1 MYIFVR
7 EFIETVK
14 ESVNAFEYNLVKDL
28 YLNVQKC
35 TRRITLMWNDLKKH
49 FEGYP
54 ERLKV
59 ARVLVENGLSAR
71 EGKIYL
77 NQIEIPPVRIA
88 RVAGVDR
95 RTVNETLRTIK
106 NNRELRLIFE
116 EMRSAGHSLK
126 EIAKPLNLGVVEI
139 TPVDARTAGI
149 LAKSATTLAKAG
161 LSIRQAIVD
170 DPELSPE
177 PKLTLIVE
185 KKIPGE
191 LISDLLNIAGVAKVA
206 VY

>member
-1 MYIFVR
+1 
-7 EFIETVK
+7 
-14 ESVNAFEYNLVKDL
+14 
-28 YLNVQKC
+28 
-35 TRRITLMWNDLKKH
+35 MWNNIGKYLKGH
-49 FEGYP
+49 P

-59 ARVLVENGLSAR
+59 ARVLVENGLSVR
-71 EGKIYL
+71 SGGIYL
-77 NQIEIPPVRIA
+77 NEIEIPPVRVA

-95 RTVNETLRTIK
+95 RTVKETLNAIK
-106 NNRELRLIFE
+106 ANRELRRIFE
-116 EMRSAGHSLK
+116 EIRSAGLSLK
-126 EIAKPLNLGVVEI
+126 EIAKHLGLGVVEI
-139 TPVDARTAGI
+139 TPVDARTPGI
-149 LAKSATTLAKAG
+149 LSGSATILAQNG

-191 LISDLLNIAGVAKVA
+191 LIPELLNVKGVAKVS

>member
-1 MYIFVR
+1 
-7 EFIETVK
+7 
-14 ESVNAFEYNLVKDL
+14 
-28 YLNVQKC
+28 
-35 TRRITLMWNDLKKH
+35 MWNKIKMQLKD
-49 FEGYP
+49 YP

-59 ARVLVENGLSAR
+59 ARVLVENGLSILN
-71 EGKIYL
+71 EKIFL

-95 RTVNETLRTIK
+95 RTVKETLSSIRTNPDLK
-106 NNRELRLIFE
+106 LIFE
-116 EMRSAGHSLK
+116 EIRPAGHSLK
-126 EIAKPLNLGVVEI
+126 EIAKHLNLGVLEI
-139 TPVDARTAGI
+139 TPVNAKSPGI
-149 LAKSATTLAKAG
+149 LSNAAMILNRAG

-191 LISDLLNIAGVAKVA
+191 IISELLNMPGIAKVS

>member
-1 MYIFVR
+1 MYI
-7 EFIETVK
+7 ENP
-14 ESVNAFEYNLVKDL
+14 S
-28 YLNVQKC
+28 
-35 TRRITLMWNDLKKH
+35 MWNTIKKR
-49 FEGYP
+49 FEGFP

-59 ARVLVENGLSAR
+59 ARVLVENGLSAKDD
-71 EGKIYL
+71 KICL
-77 NQIEIPPVRIA
+77 NQIEVPPVRIA

-95 RTVNETLRTIK
+95 RTVKETLNVIK
-106 NNRELRLIFE
+106 ANRELRLIFE
-116 EMRSAGHSLK
+116 KLRPAGHSLK

-139 TPVDARTAGI
+139 TPIDAKTPGI
-149 LAKSATTLAKAG
+149 LATSATILSEAG

-191 LISDLLNIAGVAKVA
+191 LIPELLKITGVAKVS

>member
-1 MYIFVR
+1 
-7 EFIETVK
+7 
-14 ESVNAFEYNLVKDL
+14 
-28 YLNVQKC
+28 
-35 TRRITLMWNDLKKH
+35 MWNNIKNQLQQ
-49 FEGYP
+49 YP

-59 ARVLVENGLSAR
+59 ARVLVENGLSVQNN
-71 EGKIYL
+71 KIYL

-88 RVAGVDR
+88 RAAGVDR
-95 RTVNETLRTIK
+95 RTVNETLNTIK
-106 NNRELRLIFE
+106 TNPEIKLIFE
-116 EMRSAGHSLK
+116 EIRPAGHSLK
-126 EIAKPLNLGVVEI
+126 EIAKHINLGVIEI
-139 TPVDARTAGI
+139 TPVDAKSPGI
-149 LAKSATTLAKAG
+149 LSNAAMILNRAG

-191 LISDLLNIAGVAKVA
+191 LCPDILKRPGIAKVS

>member
-1 MYIFVR
+1 
-7 EFIETVK
+7 
-14 ESVNAFEYNLVKDL
+14 
-28 YLNVQKC
+28 
-35 TRRITLMWNDLKKH
+35 MWNNIKKH
-49 FEGYP
+49 FQDYP

-59 ARVLVENGLSAR
+59 ARVLVENGLSVR
-71 EGKIYL
+71 NQKIYL

-95 RTVNETLRTIK
+95 RTVNETIAAIK
-106 NNRELRLIFE
+106 TNRELRIIFE
-116 EMRSAGHSLK
+116 EIRPAGHSLK
-126 EIAKPLNLGVVEI
+126 EIAKHLNLGVVEI
-139 TPVDARTAGI
+139 TVFDPKAHGI
-149 LAKSATTLAKAG
+149 LANSATILTNGG

-191 LISDLLNIAGVAKVA
+191 LIEELLKVKGVAKVS

>member
-1 MYIFVR
+1 MNDTF
-7 EFIETVK
+7 K
-14 ESVNAFEYNLVKDL
+14 LNLVKDL
-28 YLNVQKC
+28 YLTERKG
-35 TRRITLMWNDLKKH
+35 TWRKRLMWDSLKKH

-59 ARVLVENGLSAR
+59 ARVLVENGLSTR
-71 EGKIYL
+71 DGKVYL

-95 RTVNETLRTIK
+95 RTVNETLSTIK
-106 NNRELRLIFE
+106 ANRELRLIFE

-139 TPVDARTAGI
+139 TPVDAKTAGI
-149 LAKSATTLAKAG
+149 LAGSATLLAKAG

-191 LISDLLNIAGVAKVA
+191 LISELLKITGVAKVA

>member
-1 MYIFVR
+1 MIKTNFQ
-7 EFIETVK
+7 
-14 ESVNAFEYNLVKDL
+14 D
-28 YLNVQKC
+28 
-35 TRRITLMWNDLKKH
+35 
-49 FEGYP
+49 YP

-59 ARVLVENGLSAR
+59 ARVLVENGLSAQ
-71 EGKIYL
+71 GDKICL

-95 RTVNETLRTIK
+95 RTVNETLNAIK
-106 NNRELRLIFE
+106 ANPELKMIFE
-116 EMRSAGHSLK
+116 EIRPAGHSLK
-126 EIAKPLNLGVVEI
+126 EIAKHLNLGVLEISVEN
-139 TPVDARTAGI
+139 ARAPGI
-149 LAKSATTLAKAG
+149 LANAAAILNDAG

-191 LISDLLNIAGVAKVA
+191 LISKILKIPGVAKVS

>member
-1 MYIFVR
+1 
-7 EFIETVK
+7 
-14 ESVNAFEYNLVKDL
+14 
-28 YLNVQKC
+28 
-35 TRRITLMWNDLKKH
+35 MWNSLKKH

-59 ARVLVENGLSAR
+59 VRVLVENGLSAR
-71 EGKIYL
+71 DDRVYL

-95 RTVNETLRTIK
+95 RTVNETLKTIK
-106 NNRELRLIFE
+106 ANRDLRLIFE

-139 TPVDARTAGI
+139 TPVDAKTAGI
-149 LAKSATTLAKAG
+149 LARSATVLAKSG

-191 LISDLLNIAGVAKVA
+191 LISELLNITGVAKVA

>member
-1 MYIFVR
+1 MIKTNFQ
-7 EFIETVK
+7 
-14 ESVNAFEYNLVKDL
+14 D
-28 YLNVQKC
+28 
-35 TRRITLMWNDLKKH
+35 
-49 FEGYP
+49 YP

-59 ARVLVENGLSAR
+59 ARVLVENGLSAQ
-71 EGKIYL
+71 GDKICL

-95 RTVNETLRTIK
+95 RTVNETLNAIK
-106 NNRELRLIFE
+106 ANPELKMIFE
-116 EMRSAGHSLK
+116 EIRPAGHSLK
-126 EIAKPLNLGVVEI
+126 EIAKHLNLGVLEISVEN
-139 TPVDARTAGI
+139 ARAPGI
-149 LAKSATTLAKAG
+149 LANAAAILNDAG

-191 LISDLLNIAGVAKVA
+191 LIPKILKIPGVAKVS

>member
-1 MYIFVR
+1 
-7 EFIETVK
+7 
-14 ESVNAFEYNLVKDL
+14 
-28 YLNVQKC
+28 
-35 TRRITLMWNDLKKH
+35 MWNSLKKH
-49 FEGYP
+49 LEEYP

-59 ARVLVENGLSAR
+59 ARVLVENGLSAKD
-71 EGKIYL
+71 GKVYL

-88 RVAGVDR
+88 RVAEVDR
-95 RTVNETLRTIK
+95 RTVNETLKAIK
-106 NNRELRLIFE
+106 ANRELRLIFE

-139 TPVDARTAGI
+139 TPVDAKTAGI
-149 LAKSATTLAKAG
+149 LAKSATILAKAG

-191 LISDLLNIAGVAKVA
+191 LISELLNITGVAKVA
-206 VY
+206 LY